1 MKRKGSNQNKKSKNK
16 KQSKK
21 KEKEEE
27 SKEEINK
34 HSAIKDNKTKEKK
47 QELTEKEINEKLKEI
62 YTKIE
67 KKDFSTKP
75 EYLNIT
81 TYNNITQSHKDEL
94 QKLSQIT
101 EYIIISPI
109 ELLYKQQYEQ
119 INKISNEKDKCS
131 ICQYNFYEDENP
143 EEKNEKNEK
152 VEKNEK
158 DNFEKYLKPEFD
170 VILLNK
176 CHDHFFHID
185 CISHLIN
192 NKDNFKCPNCSIIY
206 GILIGDMPKG
216 IMSAYISTMLHCKG
230 FKNIGTIVIDYY
242 FPSGKNYSGT
252 SRECYLPNNKEGK
265 EILGLLKVAF
275 DRKLTFTIGTSV
287 TTGRSNTTVWN
298 GIHHKTNLSG
308 GPTHFG
314 YPDDT
319 YFNRVKEE
327 LAAKG
332 VFKDNIDKE
341 PEVIAEELISNHY
354 DNFQDFGYDN
364 F

>member
-1 MKRKGSNQNKKSKNK
+1 MKRKGTNQNKKSKNK

-21 KEKEEE
+21 HLKEEE
-27 SKEEINK
+27 SKETINK
-34 HSAIKDNKTKEKK
+34 HCPKKDNIKGQKK

-62 YTKIE
+62 YSKIE
-67 KKDFSTKP
+67 KKDFSNKP
-75 EYLNIT
+75 EFLNIT
-81 TYNNITQSHKDEL
+81 TYNNLTKEHKECL
-94 QKLSQIT
+94 EKLSEIT
-101 EYIIISPI
+101 GYILISPI
-109 ELLYKQQYEQ
+109 ELLYKQQYEE

-131 ICQYNFYEDENP
+131 ICQYNFYEEEESEKE
-143 EEKNEKNEK
+143 EEKEKEEETTEKNK
-152 VEKNEK
+152 
-158 DNFEKYLKPEFD
+158 FEKYLKPEFD
-170 VILLNK
+170 VILLDK

-185 CISHLIN
+185 CISLLIN

-216 IMSAYISTMLHCKG
+216 VMSAYISKNLNCKG
-230 FKNIGTIVIDYY
+230 YKNIGTIIIEYY
-242 FPSGKNYSGT
+242 FPSGSNYSGT

-287 TTGRSNTTVWN
+287 TTGRTNTTVWN
-298 GIHHKTNLSG
+298 GIHHKTNISG

-327 LAAKG
+327 LAVKG
-332 VFKDNIDKE
+332 VFKDNIDKD
-341 PEVIAEELISNHY
+341 PEEIADELINNNY
-354 DNFQDFGYDN
+354 NDNFGYIDS